1 MRNLL
6 RSFAIAAMLLLVGSL
21 GAAVHASDTAHP
33 PLDVLY
39 PSERARCG

>member
-6 RSFAIAAMLLLVGSL
+6 HSFAIAALLLVGSL
-21 GAAVHASDTAHP
+21 GAGAHASDTIHP